1 MFPFFSPLPSVLVSL
16 IFSLFC
22 LQSLGIAISWFPAT
36 HSRKNQLLDLTI
48 GKEEEEQQ
56 QQPAARPHGGRRT
69 AAPCLDPSG
78 KQEHRHS
85 RGDAAITRLSS
96 TAPRGSKNKQTSKP
110 PKRRKQGSKKSK
122 QERRK
127 EEEDED
133 EDEGP
138 SVESGDEYVR
148 MYPEVLYSRISPNF
162 TTPQVPAQNG
172 SL

>member
-1 MFPFFSPLPSVLVSL
+1 LE
-16 IFSLFC
+16 
-22 LQSLGIAISWFPAT
+22 LQSLGFQPHTVERISCST
-36 HSRKNQLLDLTI
+36 SESEKKKKKNNNNNQLLDL
-48 GKEEEEQQ
+48 
-56 QQPAARPHGGRRT
+56 T

-96 TAPRGSKNKQTSKP
+96 TAPRGSKNKQTNKP

-122 QERRK
+122 LERRK
-127 EEEDED
+127 IEEE

-148 MYPEVLYSRISPNF
+148 MYPEVLYSRISPSSPP
-162 TTPQVPAQNG
+162 PQVPAQNG